1 MQTYPPKPFT
11 DSSWNIFIISYWSQ
25 IKKTLETEIKKKRY
39 KIDMLFVE
47 VGCKMTKVEKGA
59 KKKKSKRKGQSR
71 KGVNEI
77 KKLHGKFY
85 CPCKTK

>member
-1 MQTYPPKPFT
+1 
-11 DSSWNIFIISYWSQ
+11 
-25 IKKTLETEIKKKRY
+25 
-39 KIDMLFVE
+39 MLFVE

-71 KGVNEI
+71 KGVNET
-77 KKLHGKFY
+77 KKLHDKFY